1 MHSIVTFRTPEMQ
14 NIQIGLWTFVNTV
27 DSGTERKSKEGV
39 DFFRLRCLCTFHQWS
54 EQVRKNEIT
63 HLCICFAIIQALP
76 FVPWKAQRKKK
87 QTNEKNIFRDV
98 RVANENNNF

>member
-1 MHSIVTFRTPEMQ
+1 MQ

-39 DFFRLRCLCTFHQWS
+39 DFFRLRCLCTLIS
-54 EQVRKNEIT
+54 EANKCEKMKLHIYAFVLLLSKPYP
-63 HLCICFAIIQALP
+63 LCPEKL
-76 FVPWKAQRKKK
+76 KGKKK
-87 QTNEKNIFRDV
+87 QTNEKNILRDV